1 MELALINEYMN
12 NRTNALNR
20 SATVLPEL
28 KGKVGNFITALKV
41 AYKKAQ
47 KTTAQISAKVEAS
60 DESMKK
66 LGGPLE
72 QILGA

>member
-1 MELALINEYMN
+1 MKLAPNEYYKD
-12 NRTNALNR
+12 NRTDALKR

-28 KGKVGNFITALKV
+28 EGKVENFIAALKV
-41 AYKKAQ
+41 AYRKAQ

-60 DESMKK
+60 NESMKK